1 VDKPHSYRFLEAEV
15 AAYSPSGLASG
26 NGSASQAAR
35 DAFGQAS
42 QQKSAPAKG
51 SGQPKATVAPVSGLG
66 QQAFSA
72 EQRYSRG
79 GVTNVITVMALQH
92 NAVVTV
98 VFEVRSGGRYGQA
111 AISDVMNGAQ
121 ATARDIIGKLH

>member
-1 VDKPHSYRFLEAEV
+1 
-15 AAYSPSGLASG
+15 
-26 NGSASQAAR
+26 
-35 DAFGQAS
+35 
-42 QQKSAPAKG
+42 
-51 SGQPKATVAPVSGLG
+51 
-66 QQAFSA
+66 
-72 EQRYSRG
+72 
-79 GVTNVITVMALQH
+79 MALQH